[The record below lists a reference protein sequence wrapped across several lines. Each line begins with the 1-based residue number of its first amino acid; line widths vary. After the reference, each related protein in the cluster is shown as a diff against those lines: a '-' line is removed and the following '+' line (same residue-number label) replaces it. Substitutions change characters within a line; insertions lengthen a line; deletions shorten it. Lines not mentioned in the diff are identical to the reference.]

1 MNPAEK
7 DRVRQRI
14 QRLNQDGLPVLLI
27 AHDMRLVMGVCRHIA
42 VLNFGRKIADGPP
55 ATVSQDPAVITAY
68 LGSQAQKTAAHVPG
82 SEEMD
87 IAATSTPVS
96 AEPTSPLLDVRDL
109 QVSYGAIQAVRGIS
123 FGVAKGEI
131 VRSEE
136 HTSELQSQSD

>member
-1 MNPAEK
+1 
-7 DRVRQRI
+7 RH
-14 QRLNQDGLPVLLI
+14 GLAVLLI
-27 AHDMRLVMGVCRHIA
+27 ADDRPLVMGACRHIA

-87 IAATSTPVS
+87 IATTSTPVS

-123 FGVAKGEI
+123 FGVAKREI
-131 VRSEE
+131 VA
-136 HTSELQSQSD
+136 L